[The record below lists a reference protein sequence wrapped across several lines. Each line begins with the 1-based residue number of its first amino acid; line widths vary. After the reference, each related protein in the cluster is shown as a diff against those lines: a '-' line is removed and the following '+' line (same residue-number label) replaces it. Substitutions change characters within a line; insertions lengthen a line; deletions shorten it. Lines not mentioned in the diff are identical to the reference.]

1 MSKINVR
8 SFSNENEDGAPDL
21 VGITTFSA
29 TSYFVPTRGTTA
41 QRPSDHVEVGS
52 LRYNYDIKNLEYY
65 RGHTLGWSQFEL
77 IDPDLGG
84 GTGSNTG
91 LGVRGVVP
99 GGNSSPDTTSES
111 ISYITIS
118 TLGNS
123 QDFGDL
129 TVGINANT
137 GGASRTRGL
146 SLGGSFIPARQST
159 IEYFT
164 FSSLGSAADYGDLS
178 VARAELGCVTNQVR
192 AVCGGGSAAP
202 GDSDVMDYGTIASTG
217 TFVDFGN
224 LVDDR
229 ESVGGGISNGTRGI
243 FYGGTSPAQNTIEY
257 ITIMTTGNTT
267 DFGDLFDTE
276 IRKQGC
282 SNSTRGL
289 IAGGNSPTTR
299 KRIEY
304 LTTATL
310 GNAVDFGEL
319 TVARRN
325 VGAVASPTRAV
336 FIGGE
341 AGAPSPAKYN
351 TIDYVQIASTG
362 DSVDFGDMDT
372 AGATDGVIVPA
383 GNASSNGHGGL

>member
-1 MSKINVR
+1 MSQINVKNL
-8 SFSNENEDGAPDL
+8 SNENDDGAPKIESTPD
-21 VGITTFSA
+21 FSA
-29 TSYFVPTRGTTA
+29 TSYMVPPVGNTA
-41 QRPSDHVEVGS
+41 QRPQNPQGGE
-52 LRYNYDIKNLEYY
+52 LRFNTDSASLEYF
-65 RGHTLGWSQFEL
+65 RGDTLGWTQIEMTS
-77 IDPDLGG
+77 PDLGG

-91 LGVRGVVP
+91 TGVRAVVP
-99 GGNSSPDTTSES
+99 GGSSSPDTTSES
-111 ISYITIS
+111 MSYITIS

-129 TVGINANT
+129 SVGINANT

-146 SLGGSFIPARQST
+146 SLGGSFSPARQT
-159 IEYFT
+159 TVEYFT
-164 FSSLGSAADYGDLS
+164 FSSTGNSSDYGDLS
-178 VARAELGCVTNQVR
+178 VARAELGCVTNQTR

-229 ESVGGGISNGTRGI
+229 EAVGGGISNGTRGI
-243 FYGGTSPAQNTIEY
+243 FYGGASPAQNTIEY
-257 ITIMTTGNTT
+257 ITIATTGDATE
-267 DFGDLFDTE
+267 FGDCFDTE

-289 IAGGNSPTTR
+289 IASGNSPTTR

-304 LTTATL
+304 LTTSTL
-310 GNAVDFGEL
+310 GNTTSFGEL

-325 VGAVASPTRAV
+325 VGAVSSPTRAV

-341 AGAPSPAKYN
+341 AGAPSPAAYN

-362 DSVDFGDMDT
+362 DAVDFGDMDT
-372 AGATDGVIVPA
+372 AGGTDGVIVPC
-383 GNASSNGHGGL
+383 GNASSNAHGGL

>member
-1 MSKINVR
+1 MSEFNA
-8 SFSNENEDGAPDL
+8 SNFKKEEDGQGPDL
-21 VGITTFSA
+21 CGVTEL
-29 TSYFVPTRGTTA
+29 TSPHFMVPPSGTTA
-41 QRPSDHVEVGS
+41 QRPSGCAPGTLRFNTDIGS
-52 LRYNYDIKNLEYY
+52 LEFFRGDGIGWEQIQRTTPNL
-65 RGHTLGWSQFEL
+65 GK
-77 IDPDLGG
+77 
-84 GTGSNTG
+84 GTGAPAG
-91 LGVRGVVP
+91 PGVRGVVP
-99 GGNSSPDTTSES
+99 GGNSTPDSTSES

-123 QDFGDL
+123 HDFGDL
-129 TVGINANT
+129 SVGINANT

-146 SLGGSFIPARQST
+146 SLGGSFSPARQT
-159 IEYFT
+159 TVEYFT
-164 FSSLGSAADYGDLS
+164 FASTGNSQDYGDLS
-178 VARAELGCVTNQVR
+178 VARAELGCVTNQTR

-229 ESVGGGISNGTRGI
+229 EAVGGGISNGTRGI

-257 ITIMTTGNTT
+257 ITIMTTGNST
-267 DFGDLFDTE
+267 DFGDCFDTE

-289 IAGGNSPTTR
+289 IASGNSPTTR

-341 AGAPSPAKYN
+341 AGSPSPAKYN
-351 TIDYVQIASTG
+351 TIDYVTIATQG
-362 DSVDFGDMDT
+362 DAVDFGDMDT